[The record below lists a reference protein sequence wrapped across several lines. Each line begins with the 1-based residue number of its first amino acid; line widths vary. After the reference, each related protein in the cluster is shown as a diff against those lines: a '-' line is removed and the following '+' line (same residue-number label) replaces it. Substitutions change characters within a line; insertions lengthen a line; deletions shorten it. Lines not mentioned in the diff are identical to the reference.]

1 LKDPHLAGVVVYEI
15 GGPLFFGAAEKAL
28 STIERVRGKARAVI
42 LVMDNVPVIDVT
54 GLVALESLIGKLQAH
69 GTFVV
74 IAGIRRGPRETLAKA
89 GIVNEPGKL
98 AMCADDDEA
107 LLVVRMFL
115 GIADR
120 PPDVV
125 PSPTGVV

>member
-1 LKDPHLAGVVVYEI
+1 
-15 GGPLFFGAAEKAL
+15 
-28 STIERVRGKARAVI
+28 
-42 LVMDNVPVIDVT
+42 VPVIDVT

-107 LLVVRMFL
+107 LLVVRMYL
-115 GIADR
+115 GIASA
-120 PPDVV
+120 PAPALAQ
-125 PSPTGVV
+125 P